1 MGQKANLI
9 TLRNVES
16 TLTVVE
22 ENSKFVIN
30 IIEFFNTLNLFLQH
44 RKIWIFKTRFNGI
57 TNVCNISF
65 ELFYLTTKSLAYKKK
80 LKGGDKNSLMVDIKF
95 QKKIYEKKM
104 AFFFSFFFKQLK
116 KNFYTLSFLVL
127 NSKVKVPLLSKIYF
141 KTRWFLKT
149 LFDRRFN
156 LYLDFLKVFSL
167 MCQGLVHVSSFLFIL
182 SHVLRFLTKRSH
194 GKFIEFVKLL
204 LDTAVVNSENQ
215 SIKGIKFIINGKLKG
230 QARASSFNVLSG
242 TVVRQSISKNIEF
255 STIHTNT
262 RIGVFGMRVWLCRQ

>member
-9 TLRNVES
+9 TLRNIEN

-30 IIEFFNTLNLFLQH
+30 IIEFFNMLNLFLQH
-44 RKIWIFKTRFNGI
+44 RKIWVFKTRFTSI

-65 ELFYLTTKSLAYKKK
+65 ELFYLTTKCLAYKKK
-80 LKGGDKNSLMVDIKF
+80 IKVGDKNSLTRGTKL
-95 QKKIYEKKM
+95 QKKFYEKKI
-104 AFFFSFFFKQLK
+104 AFFFSFFFKHLK
-116 KNFYTLSFLVL
+116 KNFYTFSFLVL
-127 NSKVKVPLLSKIYF
+127 NSKTKLPLLSKLYF

-156 LYLDFLKVFSL
+156 LYLDFLKVFTL
-167 MCQGLVHVSSFLFIL
+167 LCQGLVHVSSFLFVL

-204 LDTAVVNSENQ
+204 LDAALVNSEN
-215 SIKGIKFIINGKLKG
+215 SCIKGIKFIINGKLKG
-230 QARASSFNVLSG
+230 QARASSFNILAG
-242 TVVRQSISKNIEF
+242 TVVRQSISKHIEF

-262 RIGVFGMRVWLCRQ
+262 RIGVFGMRVWLYRE

>member
-44 RKIWIFKTRFNGI
+44 RKIWVFKTRFNGI

-80 LKGGDKNSLMVDIKF
+80 LKGGDKNSLMLNSKV

-104 AFFFSFFFKQLK
+104 TFFFSFFFKQLK
-116 KNFYTLSFLVL
+116 K
-127 NSKVKVPLLSKIYF
+127 KLLYPF
-141 KTRWFLKT
+141 
-149 LFDRRFN
+149 
-156 LYLDFLKVFSL
+156 VFS
-167 MCQGLVHVSSFLFIL
+167 F
-182 SHVLRFLTKRSH
+182 
-194 GKFIEFVKLL
+194 KLKSKSP
-204 LDTAVVNSENQ
+204 AVV
-215 SIKGIKFIINGKLKG
+215 
-230 QARASSFNVLSG
+230 
-242 TVVRQSISKNIEF
+242 KNIF
-255 STIHTNT
+255 
-262 RIGVFGMRVWLCRQ
+262 